1 MDFNIPPEI
10 LFIIRES
17 ESRNSPDINKAIN
30 FLITKLHKQNEF
42 KEFQRK
48 IQKIKKESDK
58 VEEEKKFLKYLHEEF
73 IKKQK
78 EYEEKRKR
86 NDERRKKEQE
96 EKRKAEAKFQE
107 KMRLRNLQSKLDSI
121 DWDYIK
127 LSLSDYIIAD
137 LNKLFQQINNSVLN
151 KLTTE
156 NTENIEKSDKDYKQ
170 AIEDIKGYFKDLWTN
185 SVADFFKRNYD
196 FKSESDLFKLEKLKD
211 VIEKY
216 DVLINSNQDISI
228 ELAENFLHAQQKEN
242 EAENESENIREK
254 LNAVNEYENIILAIK
269 IAHTVFMKYIAEL
282 EKNFK
287 ELRKDFKNKNS
298 VPDELIY
305 FSLYVNNNY
314 IDEARAFIKKKKNNN
329 EEEYDNH
336 EEANETLFSR
346 DIYNIQSHRKKTEG
360 EIIQEYDEQSNNL
373 NQTQKNYIL
382 FHERYDVLEFISKCL
397 NEDEYY
403 HVLDNLY
410 FSKNYI
416 DNVLIIRNIELFM
429 KYYKLLN
436 CGPITLKK
444 KYIKYKIFEQFIIKF
459 RGGILSDFTDVYR
472 LYNSYTDIQDMFIK
486 LILGYDKF
494 SNINDVHI
502 DLNVYLQIIACV
514 IIKYY
519 TKDSNM
525 LSIIKEKITDPRDR
539 ALATN
544 YITKLFEMFKSKNKI
559 NIGDEG
565 YFKLFAKIR
574 DTPSWAI
581 SYDVPE
587 KEHTTKRQ
595 NIDQS
600 TAADFQNR
608 LEGRL
613 HGVKNKIKKVLPPV
627 LVKQAHK
634 NSGKTNRA
642 VIVNKK
648 IKATDED
655 KFQIITKSF
664 DDMDKEDSLFKPL
677 LGFHDEII
685 FFKNNEIAEI
695 NTIQELTKIYE
706 KNKEILDVFFGLLYT
721 LSKLINLKHKNEK
734 DYYDIQKNLSNLI
747 HVLEQLSNIFRT
759 SISDH
764 SEGEKITQLFNTII
778 RNIETNLV
786 DKYDDEKSQKF
797 KNKNKLTQAEL
808 NKYLKILEITIQ
820 DIDGKSFEEINKI
833 INRQFK
839 TLSKKTHS
847 DKTGLTSNNKFSNLI
862 QAKDKL
868 RDFYIKQ
875 KSENNENNENNKNN
889 EINYNTNEFR
899 KFRKNYLQKN
909 PHFMP
914 VASSAQNYEN
924 RQDKIRYN
932 YKKYLKSVNTNTTRK
947 DLLNDII
954 IPRIIESIDIGNL
967 NELTPNSLMRLFELF
982 EPFNILY
989 DNDFKKFNSIFGKF
1003 ILSIDNNLVKR
1014 FNISISK
1021 RSKEYEQLCFNMNNY
1036 IKYILLDVSFIDNIE
1051 NNDSFK
1057 ITVYYNFFHNLK
1069 SIMEIILD
1077 DLTDNDPRHN
1087 IFLKIKKSLD
1097 EIIKK
1102 FKKLDKDKKYSIV
1115 LDTEKTK
1122 SGIFAS
1128 NRFNV
1133 RKVGKEQIKKQRE
1146 TIMKTT
1152 KQLFEKLNSKNKTNV
1167 FFKKFSEITE
1177 NKDKKMLLLKKIKE
1191 LLDELIN
1198 EYNISFE
1205 NLLKSDN
1212 LKNIIESFFEKI
1224 NTNLN
1229 VNYSKDYVSKLID
1242 SLLRAD
1248 NDNNKIKFLKKQI
1261 FEPVIKQ
1268 LVEKSITFGYK
1279 QVKFNILELLYIFAI
1294 SFSSEN
1300 QQLRNIKQ
1308 QRENIKRVNK
1318 NVSKVLTGIKIEN
1331 KQQKLA
1337 LIVIEEL
1344 KQKAKHLEGT
1354 HANPQQK
1361 QTELEKTLSTSME
1374 KHKVSPNL
1382 LAITL
1387 LTVKPTMNTTSGKE
1401 FMKGIDKLLLTNSST
1416 KLRTVLNNKPKPT
1429 SKNSNAVVVPNTS
1442 SYNSLTAQN
1451 KKSAV
1456 EKLKSEIKKGN
1467 VETKKKKINKVFAEI
1482 NSNKPDNITTIDELR
1497 KEIITRLK
1505 PKVFK
1510 LTDEYET
1517 KLIQELSSGKNKTLT
1532 EAKLKEHLTKII
1544 GNITEIKKDESIKS
1558 LNEFKNKV
1566 QEKLKSL
1573 NEFKNKV
1580 QEK

>member
-1 MDFNIPPEI
+1 MDFNIPLEI
-10 LFIIRES
+10 SLIIS
-17 ESRNSPDINKAIN
+17 EEDARNRNDINKAIQ
-30 FLITKLHKQNEF
+30 FLINILHKQNEF

-48 IQKIKKESDK
+48 IEKLMKTSDKKKE
-58 VEEEKKFLKYLHEEF
+58 ELKFLKYLHEEF
-73 IKKQK
+73 IKLQK

-151 KLTTE
+151 TLT
-156 NTENIEKSDKDYKQ
+156 TENIEKSDKNYKQ
-170 AIEDIKGYFKDLWTN
+170 AIERIKGYFKDLWTN

-242 EAENESENIREK
+242 EAENIREK
-254 LNAVNEYENIILAIK
+254 LNEANIEINAVNEYENIILAIK

-329 EEEYDNH
+329 EEEYDND
-336 EEANETLFSR
+336 EETTETSFSR
-346 DIYNIQSHRKKTEG
+346 AIYNIQSRRKKTEG

-373 NQTQKNYIL
+373 NEMQKNYIL

-403 HVLDNLY
+403 NVLDDLY
-410 FSKNYI
+410 FNKNYI

-494 SNINDVHI
+494 SNIDDIHI

-581 SYDVPE
+581 RSYNVSE
-587 KEHTTKRQ
+587 KEHKTKLQ

-600 TAADFQNR
+600 TAADLQTR

-613 HGVKNKIKKVLPPV
+613 HGVKNKFKKVLPPV

-677 LGFHDEII
+677 LGFHDEIT
-685 FFKNNEIAEI
+685 FEKNNEFAEI

-721 LSKLINLKHKNEK
+721 LSKLINLTHKNEK

-820 DIDGKSFEEINKI
+820 DIYGKSFEEINKI
-833 INRQFK
+833 INRQFR

-924 RQDKIRYN
+924 RQDKIRSN

-1097 EIIKK
+1097 KIIQK

-1152 KQLFEKLNSKNKTNV
+1152 KQLFEKLNSKNKTND

-1229 VNYSKDYVSKLID
+1229 VNYSKDDVSKLID

-1387 LTVKPTMNTTSGKE
+1387 LTVKPKMNTTSGKE

-1510 LTDEYET
+1510 LTNEDET

-1544 GNITEIKKDESIKS
+1544 GIITEIKKDESIKS

-1566 QEKLKSL
+1566 QEKLK
-1573 NEFKNKV
+1573 
-1580 QEK
+1580 